1 MTQNRYSSLLATKWL
16 FERLGNRQAG
26 RAQAPQK
33 GTRNPRASVRAEE
46 KGTRQYRPLTLQCKY
61 LVCFY
66 AFYDYILSS
75 LCFAAQN
82 VSGWTRPVQ
91 EFVQH

>member
-46 KGTRQYRPLTLQCKY
+46 KRDAP
-61 LVCFY
+61 
-66 AFYDYILSS
+66 IPPS
-75 LCFAAQN
+75 
-82 VSGWTRPVQ
+82 
-91 EFVQH
+91 